1 VRPRFAA
8 LGPQRYS
15 IAKNGW
21 LTVNDTPAPVQSHG
35 IPRQIDH
42 HWARALAFT
51 LTLAALVAAAMGAD
65 WALAISAIVLCGV
78 GFGFFYL
85 LFPGG
90 LPFGITVANA
100 LAVYVCMFEFYRD
113 ANFREA
119 AEPFALAALGAPV
132 VAFLF
137 ACIVRRRPIAAA
149 IRARRTHEIRHLPR
163 LSRWVPTVAVVGA
176 VSFVLPRFQLDAEQ
190 QGLGLLA
197 AMTLIS
203 IAVAYAVRD
212 VVLLLIDVA
221 VVFESV
227 THRLRR
233 LVMPMM
239 AFLTYYSLLVV
250 VFACLYRLAD
260 LSTGSNQF
268 SVHGTR
274 GAISFADALYFSV
287 VTIATVGYG
296 DITPD
301 APLVRGLA
309 AIEVVLGILLLLF
322 GFSEIMRV
330 GTGEPP
336 RRPRLPPDQS

>member
-1 VRPRFAA
+1 M
-8 LGPQRYS
+8 
-15 IAKNGW
+15 NE
-21 LTVNDTPAPVQSHG
+21 TPAPVQSHG

-42 HWARALAFT
+42 HWARALLFT
-51 LTLAALVAAAMGAD
+51 LALAGLVAAAMGAE
-65 WALAISAIVLCGV
+65 WPLAILAVVLCGV

-90 LPFGITVANA
+90 LPFGITVANF
-100 LAVYVCMFEFYRD
+100 LAVYACMFEFFRD
-113 ANFREA
+113 ANFHDA
-119 AEPFALAALGAPV
+119 AEPFALVALGAPV
-132 VAFLF
+132 AAFLL
-137 ACIVRRRPIAAA
+137 ACIGRRRPIAAA
-149 IRARRTHEIRHLPR
+149 IRARRAHEIRHLPR

-176 VSFVLPRFQLDAEQ
+176 TSFALPRLHFDAGQ
-190 QGLGLLA
+190 QGLALLA
-197 AMTLIS
+197 AMALIS
-203 IAVAYAVRD
+203 AAIAYAVRD

-250 VFACLYRLAD
+250 VFACLYRIAD
-260 LSTGSNQF
+260 LTAGGGQF
-268 SVHGTR
+268 SLHGAR
-274 GAISFADALYFSV
+274 GGISFADALYFSI

-309 AIEVVLGILLLLF
+309 AIEVVLGVLLLLF
-322 GFSEIMRV
+322 GFSEIMRI
-330 GTGEPP
+330 GPGEPP
-336 RRPRLPPDQS
+336 RRPRLPPDNG

>member
-1 VRPRFAA
+1 MA
-8 LGPQRYS
+8 
-15 IAKNGW
+15 
-21 LTVNDTPAPVQSHG
+21 
-35 IPRQIDH
+35 
-42 HWARALAFT
+42 
-51 LTLAALVAAAMGAD
+51 
-65 WALAISAIVLCGV
+65 LCGV

-90 LPFGITVANA
+90 LPFGITVANF
-100 LAVYVCMFEFYRD
+100 LAVYACMFEFFRD
-113 ANFREA
+113 ANFHDA

-132 VAFLF
+132 AAFLL
-137 ACIVRRRPIAAA
+137 ACIARRRLIAAA

-163 LSRWVPTVAVVGA
+163 LNRWVPAVAVVGA
-176 VSFVLPRFQLDAEQ
+176 TSFVLPRFHFDAAQ
-190 QGLGLLA
+190 QGLALLV
-197 AMTLIS
+197 AMGLIS
-203 IAVAYAVRD
+203 AAIAYAVRD

-250 VFACLYRLAD
+250 VFACLYRIAD
-260 LSTGSNQF
+260 LTAGGGQF
-268 SVHGTR
+268 SVHGAR
-274 GAISFADALYFSV
+274 GDISFADALYFSII
-287 VTIATVGYG
+287 TIATVGYG

-309 AIEVVLGILLLLF
+309 AVEVVLGVLLLLF
-322 GFSEIMRV
+322 GFSEIMRI

-336 RRPRLPPDQS
+336 RRPRLPPDNG